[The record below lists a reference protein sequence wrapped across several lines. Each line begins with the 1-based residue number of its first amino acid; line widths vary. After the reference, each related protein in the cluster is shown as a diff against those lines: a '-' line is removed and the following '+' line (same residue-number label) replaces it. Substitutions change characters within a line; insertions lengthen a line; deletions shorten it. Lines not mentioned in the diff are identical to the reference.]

1 MGLSFRWVS
10 SGPQILRTCDFC
22 PFSMA
27 LQARGERTPSL
38 PLLPFSSRPQVFQLP
53 LTTSLC

>member
-10 SGPQILRTCDFC
+10 SGPQILQDLHFC

-27 LQARGERTPSL
+27 LQARGEDSISAPA
-38 PLLPFSSRPQVFQLP
+38 PFSSRPQVFQLP